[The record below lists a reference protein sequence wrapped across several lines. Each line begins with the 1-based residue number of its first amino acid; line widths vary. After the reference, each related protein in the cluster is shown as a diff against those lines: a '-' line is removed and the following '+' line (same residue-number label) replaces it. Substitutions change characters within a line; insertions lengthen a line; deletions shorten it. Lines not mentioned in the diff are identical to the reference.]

1 MHIRYCL
8 ALTALAFSNVLAS
21 TGEHQTVSDI
31 HAMTEQ
37 TNIVKKAIE
46 GFNGGFGSG
55 LKVAN
60 ALYNAHTTA
69 ETARKNLGTS
79 DPLSGEDGERTMD
92 AWNGLYPVLVSTLQ
106 AGQQKV
112 FGWYSGRVYFFN

>member
-8 ALTALAFSNVLAS
+8 ALTALAFGNVLAS
-21 TGEHQTVSDI
+21 TGKHQTVSDI
-31 HAMTEQ
+31 NAMIEQ
-37 TNIVKKAIE
+37 TQIVKRAIE
-46 GFNGGFGSG
+46 SFNGGFGSG

-60 ALYNAHTTA
+60 AIYNAHTTA
-69 ETARKNLGTS
+69 EIARNNLGTS

-92 AWNGLYPVLVSTLQ
+92 AWNELYPVLVSTLQ

-112 FGWYSGRVYFFN
+112 LGCYSGIISCFN